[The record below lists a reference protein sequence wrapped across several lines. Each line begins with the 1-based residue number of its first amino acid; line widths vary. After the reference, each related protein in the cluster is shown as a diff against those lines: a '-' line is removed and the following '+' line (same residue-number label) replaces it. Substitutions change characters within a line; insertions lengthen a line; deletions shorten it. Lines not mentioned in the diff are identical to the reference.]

1 MSGRNALQYGHP
13 SVVAAASVADLDCV
27 AARASVDLIDER
39 TGACEELSDLR
50 GVEQDQRL

>member
-1 MSGRNALQYGHP
+1 MSGRNALQDGHP